1 MRRPA
6 PPMKV
11 KPHNPGSAAEP
22 FDREAFLR
30 SLSTSAKIQFW
41 RERQRIFSQGDP
53 AASLFYI
60 HQGQV
65 RLTAF
70 SSEGKAATIAI
81 LGKGDLLGEECLALA
96 QPLRMANAIAITDC
110 SFTEVDKGQ
119 MLDALER
126 DRALER
132 FFTDYLLACKIR
144 AQADLAER
152 LSDSSEK
159 RLARVLLLLAGRTS
173 NGTNNGHSLPEI
185 SQEVLAEL
193 VGTTRPR
200 ISYFMT
206 KFKKMGFIDY
216 SRGLQVRKELENLLR

>member
-1 MRRPA
+1 MNTR
-6 PPMKV
+6 V
-11 KPHNPGSAAEP
+11 DTLINIGEAEP
-22 FDREAFLR
+22 LDPEAFLR
-30 SLSTSAKIQFW
+30 SINTGAKIQFW
-41 RERQRIFSQGDP
+41 RERQTIFSQGDT

-65 RLTAF
+65 RLTVF
-70 SSEGKAATIAI
+70 SSEGKASTIAI
-81 LGKGDLLGEECLALA
+81 LGKSDLLGEECLAQA

-110 SFTEVDKGQ
+110 SFTEVDKGN
-119 MLDALER
+119 MLNALDR
-126 DRALER
+126 DRSLER

-159 RLARVLLLLAGRTS
+159 RLARVLLLLAGPAS
-173 NGTNNGHSLPEI
+173 NGTSNGHSLPGI
-185 SQEVLAEL
+185 SQETLAEI

-216 SRGLQVRKELENLLR
+216 SRGLQVNKELENLLR

>member
-1 MRRPA
+1 MT
-6 PPMKV
+6 V
-11 KPHNPGSAAEP
+11 KLDNPGSAGGAEP
-22 FDREAFLR
+22 FDPEAFLR

-81 LGKGDLLGEECLALA
+81 LGKGDLLGEECLAQA
-96 QPLRMANAIAITDC
+96 QSLRMANAIAITYC
-110 SFTEVDKGQ
+110 SFTEIERGR
-119 MLDALER
+119 MLDALAHDCSLAR
-126 DRALER
+126 V
-132 FFTDYLLACKIR
+132 FTEYLLACKIR
-144 AQADLAER
+144 AQRDLADR
-152 LSDSSEK
+152 LSDSSEQ
-159 RLARVLLLLAGRTS
+159 RLARVLLLLAGPAD
-173 NGTNNGHSLPEI
+173 NGKNGQHSPDI
-185 SQEVLAEL
+185 SQETLAEI

-216 SRGLQVRKELENLLR
+216 NKGLHVSKELESLLR